1 MAFRTEV
8 VLWKCGCSWIGICLV
23 DKDKVQ
29 SGAVRVEHVRN
40 ASFVL
45 FDIVFFMCSLLF
57 RQQWVSRCCCQICAG
72 FVTVPQPSKICDSPS
87 ICHVVAI
94 SWPWFGLSCSCGR
107 TGQGGMERCGV
118 MWCVV
123 VVGGRRFD
131 ERTGVIARCRFADSG
146 GGCSDE
152 VETHVSNSVRVF
164 QQIIKHRGYL
174 FFVESL
180 TIEIYFGIVWNFVML
195 SIRFTSLVA
204 VRGPIV

>member
-1 MAFRTEV
+1 M
-8 VLWKCGCSWIGICLV
+8 
-23 DKDKVQ
+23 
-29 SGAVRVEHVRN
+29 
-40 ASFVL
+40 
-45 FDIVFFMCSLLF
+45 
-57 RQQWVSRCCCQICAG
+57 
-72 FVTVPQPSKICDSPS
+72 
-87 ICHVVAI
+87 
-94 SWPWFGLSCSCGR
+94 
-107 TGQGGMERCGV
+107 

-174 FFVESL
+174 FFCEVTDDEKCSG
-180 TIEIYFGIVWNFVML
+180 IYFGIVWNFVML